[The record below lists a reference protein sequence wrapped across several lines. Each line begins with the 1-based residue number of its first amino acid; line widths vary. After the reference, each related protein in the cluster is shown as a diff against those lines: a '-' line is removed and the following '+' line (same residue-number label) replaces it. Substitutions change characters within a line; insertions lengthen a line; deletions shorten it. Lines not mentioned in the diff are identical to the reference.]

1 LPLNVSPQIIDKS
14 RTKWFLMDKCLLPP
28 GPRHPAAFQGAWL
41 TYRPFD
47 FLEWCRDHH
56 GETFTLKLPALG
68 RVPIFTRP
76 QDIERIFELD
86 GGPLS
91 GGAAQSPLVDFAG
104 DRSLMKLDGAAHRD
118 HREVLCRALKPSDL
132 PDGGELLLELV
143 RETVSSWPVGKRF
156 DLGKALDRLALL
168 LVAELA
174 LGDAPP
180 ELIGTAA
187 KTLECLRRAARP
199 MGLVRKALA
208 PRNRSAFQPL
218 RTVAEPYLATKFAAS
233 ERASPASKSCVFA
246 RMAAACS
253 PRGRQLDVDDVRD
266 EMMTLLVAMMAGF
279 SCGLKHAFYR
289 ILSTPGIQARLSD
302 RGEGSRERAT
312 AADINRRPF
321 LDAVC
326 KEVLRYCPDIPF
338 AVRKT
343 RTDVEIGG
351 WRLPAATTFG
361 IGIYLTHR
369 RASCFEGPDRFWP
382 DRFLS
387 VRPSRFEY
395 LPFGGGRRGCVAGP
409 FYVFVQKMILA
420 ATFERF
426 RLRLCDRREN
436 PVTLMA
442 IVSSPSRSIRV
453 LAEPL

>member
-1 LPLNVSPQIIDKS
+1 
-14 RTKWFLMDKCLLPP
+14 MDKCRLPP
-28 GPRHPAAFQGAWL
+28 GPRHPAALQGAWL

-56 GETFTLKLPALG
+56 GETFTIKLPALG

-104 DRSLMKLDGAAHRD
+104 ARSLMKLDGAAHRD
-118 HREVLCRALKPSDL
+118 HREVLCRALKPSEL
-132 PDGGELLLELV
+132 PNGGDLLLEQV
-143 RETVSSWPVGKRF
+143 RECVASWPVGKPF
-156 DLGKALDRLALL
+156 ELGRALDRLALM
-168 LVAELA
+168 LVSELA
-174 LGDAPP
+174 LGEAPS
-180 ELIGTAA
+180 ELIGAAA
-187 KTLECLRRAARP
+187 KTLEGLRRSARS

-208 PRNRSAFQPL
+208 PRSRSGFQTL
-218 RTVAEPYLATKFAAS
+218 RSVAEPYLATKFAAV
-233 ERASPASKSCVFA
+233 ERGSSPSKSCVFA

-253 PRGRQLDVDDVRD
+253 PRGRQLDGDEVRD
-266 EMMTLLVAMMAGF
+266 EMMTILVAMMAGF

-289 ILSTPGIQARLSD
+289 ILSTPGIQHRLSD
-302 RGEGSRERAT
+302 PADGSLGRAAT
-312 AADINRRPF
+312 AGDISRRPF

-326 KEVLRYCPDIPF
+326 KEVLRFCPDIPF

-343 RTDVEIGG
+343 RGDVDIGG
-351 WRLPAATTFG
+351 WRLPEATTFG

-369 RASCFEGPDRFWP
+369 RASSFKDPDRFWP
-382 DRFLS
+382 ERFLS
-387 VRPSRFEY
+387 ARPSRFEY
-395 LPFGGGRRGCVAGP
+395 LPFGGGARGCVAAP

-420 ATFERF
+420 AAFERF
-426 RLRLCDRREN
+426 RLHLCDRRKN

-442 IVSSPSRSIRV
+442 IVSSPSRPIWV
-453 LAEPL
+453 IADPL